1 MSSEHNKGSILITGA
16 SSGIGA
22 VYADRLSHRGYD
34 LVLVA
39 RNGGRLRALS
49 ERLIRETG
57 RKIEVLIADLTIP
70 ADLRRVEQRLRSDTT
85 ITGLLN
91 NAGLG
96 ASAPLL
102 DSDPDQIEKM
112 IQLNVIA
119 LTRLTQAVAPAF
131 VARGKGTIINI
142 ASIVAL
148 APELLNGSYS
158 GSKAYVLNFTLSLH
172 QELAP
177 KGIRVQAVLPGAIN
191 TDFWDLSG
199 LPVTNLPK
207 EWVMSAD
214 DLVDAA
220 LAGLNAGELITIP
233 SLPDVGDWQRLDEA
247 RQALRPNLSHTH
259 PAQRYM
265 VN

>member
-1 MSSEHNKGSILITGA
+1 MNAQQNKGSILITGA

-22 VYADRLSHRGYD
+22 VYADRLSRRGYD
-34 LVLVA
+34 LILVA
-39 RNGGRLRALS
+39 RNGDRLRALS
-49 ERLIRETG
+49 ERLAADTG
-57 RKIEVLIADLTIP
+57 RKIEVLVADLTIP
-70 ADLRRVEQRLRSDTT
+70 ADLRRVEQRLRNDAT

-96 ASAPLL
+96 ASSPLL
-102 DSDPDQIEKM
+102 ESDPDQIEKL

-119 LTRLTQAVAPAF
+119 LTRLTQAVAPSF

-191 TDFWDLSG
+191 TDFWDISG
-199 LPVTNLPK
+199 LPISNLPK

-220 LAGLNAGELITIP
+220 LAGLNAGELVTIP
-233 SLPDVGDWQRLDEA
+233 SLPDSGEWQRLDEA
-247 RQALRPNLSHTH
+247 RQALRPNLSHTR
-259 PAQRYM
+259 PASRYM